1 MDLSALLG
9 CAALATDSLLLTILK
24 EAPGIRREIPGWT
37 RQAQTAQNVHPGGR
51 AAARRRGK
59 RTLRESDPPKSKE
72 ESHARARLDNCR
84 RHRVSE
90 EGNYIAILRLF
101 LLRLNLQ
108 RSGFRPFSC
117 SEPFCNPIKPNDT
130 LPKISS
136 QAYEVQLCLHN
147 RISMNILSEALATP
161 RKMANEPQV
170 ENPCSSS
177 TMCCYRLDCFEV
189 VCFDSSDRFSDLSY
203 TVEPDLRE

>member
-130 LPKISS
+130 FRKFPVRHMKCSCVCTIEYQWICYQKLS
-136 QAYEVQLCLHN
+136 QPLEKWQTNPRLKTP
-147 RISMNILSEALATP
+147 ALA
-161 RKMANEPQV
+161 Q
-170 ENPCSSS
+170 PCAVIGWIVLKSFASI
-177 TMCCYRLDCFEV
+177 LVIGFQI
-189 VCFDSSDRFSDLSY
+189 
-203 TVEPDLRE
+203 